1 MAVFT
6 IATSACVGDATNV
19 HEFGVTIHET
29 VLFARLG
36 SLVVAL
42 TLGKLEINVPGG
54 AVGETLMTSVKFEMV
69 PLAKLPLFPVYVH
82 EIVPFV
88 PTAGV
93 MQVQLAGVM
102 SDTKVVVNVGPVGST
117 SVKATPVAVAGP
129 LFVTVCA

>member
-1 MAVFT
+1 
-6 IATSACVGDATNV
+6 
-19 HEFGVTIHET
+19 
-29 VLFARLG
+29 LFARLG